1 MRALQVHPVLRDLT
15 LTAAACF
22 TNFAAG
28 LLVIS
33 VFGHWW
39 GLALLGEYLL
49 LRRVASWFQPLSHLG
64 MGVALPRY
72 IAYSMYRFPG
82 SELEYFAASATCILV
97 FNSAFA
103 LGLYYGR
110 NSLSILLF
118 GNAQLSRLVAPLCVL
133 MLGMGAQAAV
143 YGYHRGCLQ
152 MKRAGA
158 LQVAVALAPLV
169 AAMTLYRLRSVVAV
183 VSFVGFLLLLIAAG
197 FAVPI
202 LRSLDRRC
210 FTKMR
215 ARASE
220 LLKYGLL
227 RLPGDLSNG
236 ALLAI
241 GPIVAM
247 HFMPIA
253 VVSKLLIASAMLA
266 ALSVSTEP
274 LGLVFLSKISMMLA
288 NGRNEEVRRYTTC
301 LAQAAISISVF
312 LTIQVLVFA
321 DVLVRM
327 WIGPSAANDM
337 LVIRIVLIAVPFY
350 LFYTSLRSVI
360 DAGSIRPRNAINTL
374 TSLAAQALMISIA
387 VGVAPRTLLVPAIGL
402 SLVIAFALLAF
413 LTATSLSSLYSV
425 HLNWKEAAVPIGT
438 ALAFGAVALMCRRW
452 LGIHASMVVM
462 LELVLGS
469 AFLFTCLRSG
479 APWAQLV
486 LRLLLPQGTEFQ
498 NSQRVT

>member
-1 MRALQVHPVLRDLT
+1 MRTFEVHPVLRDLT

-28 LLVIS
+28 LSVIS

-72 IAYSMYRFPG
+72 IAYSMNRFPG
-82 SELEYFAASATCILV
+82 SELEYFAASATCILG
-97 FNSAFA
+97 FNSVLA
-103 LGLYYGR
+103 LVLYFER
-110 NSLSILLF
+110 NALSTLLF
-118 GNAQLSRLVAPLCVL
+118 GNAQLSRLVAPLCIL

-158 LQVAVALAPLV
+158 LQVAVAFAPLF
-169 AAMTLYRLRSVVAV
+169 AAVTLYRLRSVPAV
-183 VSFVGFLLLLIAAG
+183 VSLVGCLLLLIAAA

-202 LRSLDRRC
+202 LRHLHRRC
-210 FTKMR
+210 FLKMR
-215 ARASE
+215 TRASE

-241 GPIVAM
+241 GPVVAM

-253 VVSKLLIASAMLA
+253 VVSQLLIAAAMLA

-288 NGRNEEVRRYTTC
+288 SGRNEEVRRYATY
-301 LAQAAISISVF
+301 LAQAAIDISAF

-321 DVLVRM
+321 DVLVRV

-337 LVIRIVLIAVPFY
+337 LVIRIVLIGVPFY
-350 LFYTSLRSVI
+350 LFYSGLRSVI
-360 DAGSIRPRNAINTL
+360 DAGSIRPRNAINTIA
-374 TSLAAQALMISIA
+374 SLLAQTVMIGFAIWL
-387 VGVAPRTLLVPAIGL
+387 APRALIVPAIGL
-402 SLVIAFALLAF
+402 SLVLALALLAF
-413 LTATSLSSLYSV
+413 LTAISLNALYSV
-425 HLNWKEAAVPIGT
+425 RLNWKEAAMPIGT
-438 ALAFGAVALMCRRW
+438 ALIFGAIALMCRQW
-452 LGIHASMVVM
+452 LGVGPAIWVM
-462 LELVLGS
+462 LELALGS
-469 AFLFTCLRSG
+469 TFLFVCLRSG
-479 APWAQLV
+479 APWAQL
-486 LRLLLPQGTEFQ
+486 LLQLLLPDHTTVE